1 MTTTIG
7 IAVVVIVAL
16 IAVAAYVGVQRRP
29 APPIPQQRRR
39 AFELEE
45 HVGDLLTGPTHRY
58 GRIFT
63 KYEVWKTDNET
74 RLELVAGPPWKRLN
88 EFARCLV
95 VRYLWQALER
105 IAGAAVVVVDV
116 PAQEWSAETDTHFQ
130 DEGWDWLTFPSPW
143 LNGPQYIKE

>member
-1 MTTTIG
+1 MTTAIG
-7 IAVVVIVAL
+7 VAVVLILAL
-16 IAVAAYVGVQRRP
+16 LAVAVYVAMRP
-29 APPIPQQRRR
+29 TEQVAAPQPRRR
-39 AFELEE
+39 AFDLEE

-63 KYEVWKTDNET
+63 KYEVWKTDQET

-116 PAQEWSAETDTHFQ
+116 PAQEWNAQTDAQFQ
-130 DEGWDWLTFPSPW
+130 DDGWDWLTFPSPW

>member
-1 MTTTIG
+1 MTMTIG
-7 IAVVVIVAL
+7 IAVVAIVVL
-16 IAVAAYVGVQRRP
+16 IALAVYVAVQRRP
-29 APPIPQQRRR
+29 VAPDPQQRRR

-63 KYEVWKTDNET
+63 KYEVWKTDHET

-95 VRYLWQALER
+95 GRYLWQALER

-116 PAQEWSAETDTHFQ
+116 PTQEWSAETDTHFQ

>member
-1 MTTTIG
+1 MKMAIG
-7 IAVVVIVAL
+7 FAVVAILVLLAL
-16 IAVAAYVGVQRRP
+16 AVYAAVRP
-29 APPIPQQRRR
+29 REVVKVPQPRRR
-39 AFELEE
+39 AFDLEE

-63 KYEVWKTDNET
+63 KYEVWKTDQET
-74 RLELVAGPPWKRLN
+74 RLELTAGAPWKRLN

-116 PAQEWSAETDTHFQ
+116 PPQEWNAETDTQFT
-130 DEGWDWLTFPSPW
+130 DDGWDWLTFPSPW

>member
-1 MTTTIG
+1 MTTAIG
-7 IAVVVIVAL
+7 IAVVLVLAL
-16 IAVAAYVGVQRRP
+16 VAVAVYVAMRP
-29 APPIPQQRRR
+29 AEKVAAPQPRQR

-63 KYEVWKTDNET
+63 KYEVWKTEHET

-105 IAGAAVVVVDV
+105 MTGSAVVVVDV
-116 PAQEWSAETDTHFQ
+116 PEQEWNAEADAQFQ
-130 DEGWDWLTFPSPW
+130 DDGWDWLTFPSPW

>member
-1 MTTTIG
+1 MTATAG
-7 IAVVVIVAL
+7 IAVVVLVLL
-16 IAVAAYVGVQRRP
+16 IALAVYAGTRRKP
-29 APPIPQQRRR
+29 EAPIPQPRRR

-63 KYEVWKTDNET
+63 KYEVWKDDNET

-88 EFARCLV
+88 EFARALV

-105 IAGAAVVVVDV
+105 IAGSAVVIVDA
-116 PAQEWSAETDTHFQ
+116 PAQTWNAEEDTKFQ
-130 DEGWDWLTFPSPW
+130 DDGWDWLTFPSPW

>member
-1 MTTTIG
+1 LTTTNG
-7 IAVVVIVAL
+7 LAVVAL
-16 IAVAAYVGVQRRP
+16 IVLIALGAYFAVRSRTPEKV
-29 APPIPQQRRR
+29 PQPRRR

-116 PAQEWSAETDTHFQ
+116 PAQQWNAETETHFQ
-130 DEGWDWLTFPSPW
+130 DDGWDWLTFPSPW